1 MRFASLFAIL
11 WAGIL
16 ASLPVAAQ
24 VPLPKQIG
32 NPVAVPEAT
41 ARLIVKLRP
50 TGDDRK
56 QIQALA
62 TSDGMG
68 HRISAL
74 AQRIGLAQRASRG
87 LGGDLSLILLDR
99 ALSGLELAASID
111 ALQADPEVEF
121 VEIDQRRYAQALPAD
136 PLYADQWY
144 LQAEQPSAVN
154 FAAGWDLST
163 GSADTVIA
171 VLDTGVRYDHPD
183 LGRHGVVPGGRLL
196 AGRDFVSGESSN
208 SFASANDG
216 DGWDAD
222 PSDPGDWVSEAEAAS
237 GPLARCEESRSSWHG
252 TRVAG
257 IVGAIGDNMEG
268 IAGATWNTQ
277 ILPVRVLGK
286 CGGYDSDI
294 IAAMRWAAG
303 LNVPGVPANP
313 TPANI
318 LNLSLGGSGSCT
330 SSYRQAI
337 SDLTAVA
344 VLVVAAAGNEHGPV
358 DSPARCP
365 GVLAVAGLRHVGTKV
380 GYSSLGVEVG
390 ISAPAGNCVNLD
402 PGMPCL
408 FALKTTS
415 NTGVTV
421 PGLAAYT
428 GNTVNTANY
437 GTSFAAPIV
446 SAIAG
451 LMHALNNGLSTSETI
466 ARMKLGVRAFPAP
479 DPAIP
484 TCPTL
489 DSLTA
494 QCNCTTTTCGA
505 GMADAPGALVEALRP
520 MARIAE
526 PGDATVAE
534 TISLDGTASGAGRG
548 RSIAAWQWSA
558 SGSTAEF
565 LGATT
570 GATATLQ
577 ISAAGTA
584 NVQLTVTDDVGGVD
598 TAEVTIQ
605 AAATGGGGGGGFMH
619 PLLLAA
625 LLGAGIYR
633 RSGRAGQGYR

>member
-1 MRFASLFAIL
+1 MRFTRPFV
-11 WAGIL
+11 IL
-16 ASLPVAAQ
+16 AAGALAAPPVAAQ
-24 VPLPKQIG
+24 NATASLID
-32 NPVAVPEAT
+32 NPISQPETT
-41 ARLIVKLRP
+41 ARLIVKLRSSE
-50 TGDDRK
+50 DDRK
-56 QIQALA
+56 RIQGL
-62 TSDGMG
+62 TSSDGTAN
-68 HRISAL
+68 RISAL
-74 AQRIGLAQRASRG
+74 AQRIGLAQRGSRDM
-87 LGGDLSLILLDR
+87 GGDMSVVVLNQPV
-99 ALSGLELAASID
+99 SGAELAARMD
-111 ALQADPEVEF
+111 ALRADPEVEF
-121 VEIDQRRYAQALPAD
+121 VEIDRRRYAQALPAD
-136 PLYADQWY
+136 PLYVDQWY
-144 LQAEQPSAVN
+144 LKADEQSAVN
-154 FAAGWDLST
+154 LSAGWDLTT
-163 GSADTVIA
+163 GAADTVIA
-171 VLDTGVRYDHPD
+171 VLDTGVRYEHPD

-196 AGRDFVSGESSN
+196 AGHDFVSGEPSG

-257 IVGAIGDNMEG
+257 IVGAISDNMEG
-268 IAGATWNTQ
+268 IAGATWTTQ

-303 LNVPGVPANP
+303 LTVPGVPANP
-313 TPANI
+313 TPAKI
-318 LNLSLGGSGSCT
+318 LNLSLGGSGTCT

-337 SDLTAVA
+337 SDLTAVGA
-344 VLVVAAAGNEHGPV
+344 LVVAAAGNEHGPV
-358 DSPARCP
+358 DSPARCA

-380 GYSSLGVEVG
+380 GYSSLGTEVG
-390 ISAPAGNCVNLD
+390 ISAPAGNCVNID

-421 PGLAAYT
+421 PGLSAYT
-428 GNTVNTANY
+428 GSTVSTANF

-451 LMHALNNGLSTSETI
+451 LMHALNNGLSSSEMV
-466 ARMKLGVRAFPAP
+466 ARMKLGARAFPAP
-479 DPAIP
+479 DPGIP
-484 TCPTL
+484 TCPAL

-526 PGDATVAE
+526 PGDAAVGE
-534 TISLDGTASGAGRG
+534 TISLDGTTSGAARG
-548 RSIAAWQWSA
+548 RSIAAYRWSV
-558 SGSTAEF
+558 SGSAANFVGEI
-565 LGATT
+565 T

-584 NVQLTVTDDVGGVD
+584 DVQLTVTDDVGGVD

-605 AAATGGGGGGGFMH
+605 AAATGGGGGGGLMH
-619 PLLLAA
+619 PLLLAS

-633 RSGRAGQGYR
+633 RQRYR

>member
-1 MRFASLFAIL
+1 MRFTRPFV
-11 WAGIL
+11 IL
-16 ASLPVAAQ
+16 AAGALAAPPVAAQ
-24 VPLPKQIG
+24 NATASLID
-32 NPVAVPEAT
+32 NPISQPETT
-41 ARLIVKLRP
+41 ARLIVKLRSSE
-50 TGDDRK
+50 DDRK
-56 QIQALA
+56 RIQGL
-62 TSDGMG
+62 TSSDGTAN
-68 HRISAL
+68 RISAL
-74 AQRIGLAQRASRG
+74 AQRIGLAQRGARS
-87 LGGDLSLILLDR
+87 LGGDLSVIQLDR
-99 ALSGLELAASID
+99 ALSGTELAARMD
-111 ALQADPEVEF
+111 ALRADPEVEF
-121 VEIDQRRYAQALPAD
+121 VEIDRRRYAQALPAD
-136 PLYADQWY
+136 PLYVDQWY
-144 LQAEQPSAVN
+144 LKADEQSAVN
-154 FAAGWDLST
+154 LSAGWDLTT
-163 GSADTVIA
+163 GAADTVIA
-171 VLDTGVRYDHPD
+171 VLDTGVRFEHPD
-183 LGRHGVVPGGRLL
+183 LGRHGAVPGGRLL
-196 AGRDFVSGESSN
+196 VGHDFVSGESSS

-237 GPLARCEESRSSWHG
+237 GPLAGCEESRSSWHG

-257 IVGAIGDNMEG
+257 IVGAISDNMEG

-286 CGGYDSDI
+286 CGGFDSDI

-303 LNVPGVPANP
+303 LNLPGVPANP
-313 TPANI
+313 TPAKI

-337 SDLTAVA
+337 SDLTVA
-344 VLVVAAAGNEHGPV
+344 GVLVVAAAGNEHGPV

-380 GYSSLGVEVG
+380 GYSSLGTEVG
-390 ISAPAGNCVNLD
+390 ISAPAGNCVNID

-421 PGLAAYT
+421 PGLSAYT
-428 GNTVNTANY
+428 GSTVNTANV

-451 LMHALNNGLSTSETI
+451 LMHALNNGLSTSEMIT
-466 ARMKLGVRAFPAP
+466 RMQVGARAFPAP
-479 DPAIP
+479 DPGIP

-526 PGDATVAE
+526 PGDAAVGE
-534 TISLDGTASGAGRG
+534 TISLDGTTSGAARG
-548 RSIAAWQWSA
+548 RSIAAYRWSV
-558 SGSTAEF
+558 SGSAANFVGEI
-565 LGATT
+565 T

-584 NVQLTVTDDVGGVD
+584 DVQLTVTDDVGGVD

-605 AAATGGGGGGGFMH
+605 AAATGGGGGGGLMH
-619 PLLLAA
+619 PLLLAS

-633 RSGRAGQGYR
+633 RQRYR